1 MESLQT
7 ENMTS
12 IALPNSIQKIIQN
25 IQNLSEFSIGK
36 IKNIVREAQVTKE
49 DLMPWSDF
57 EHPGADS
64 YGRKMLYDGGWFEI
78 MVMSW
83 QPGDMSGIHDH
94 GYAQWGAVQIF
105 GPAEHAVFLAQD
117 GEIRTLSRNVMKP
130 GQIVGVGHELVH
142 QMGNKTD
149 GQFLTLHV
157 YGNPD
162 RKSDVTADARIFD
175 LDEGTVR
182 ITTGGAFFALPESDI
197 SKRINAPESNYLT
210 WLRDHVEIIRRVK
223 KGQKDGTDKSEK
235 DLNRLIDKTF
245 SKEKI
250 ESFKTELSEQLDEN
264 NKAEDSIF
272 WKLLNWEL
280 KEAAQLQ
287 RELEKQEST
296 RDHFQNY
303 AELYDAIIGKP
314 CFDGFIKNY
323 IQFVKDTY
331 QLNFSDQKLIS
342 IGCGTGLM
350 EQFII
355 EQLEMP
361 YDNLYGMDLSE
372 GMVQVAKTRI
382 HADVGD
388 ALELDPSIKT
398 WDLTFCGLNVFQ
410 YVDHQYLFDVIR
422 KTAEITKDGGY
433 FFGDFITTDHIRWY
447 PNVIQSEDKKVISL
461 RTPELIEKDNHMYQ
475 KSSIINLNFMQDKTR
490 ITYEGEHERFL
501 PPMTRVRTYFE
512 EAFKGQVDVYDAISL
527 QKIQEN
533 EDTCPSTRYLVVAQK
548 RT

>member
-1 MESLQT
+1 MESLET
-7 ENMTS
+7 DKTTN
-12 IALPNSIQKIIQN
+12 IALPNSIKKIIED
-25 IQNLSEFSIGK
+25 IQNLPDFSIGK
-36 IKNIVREAQVTKE
+36 IKNIVREAKVTSE
-49 DLMPWSDF
+49 ELMPWADF
-57 EHPGADS
+57 DHPGSDS

-105 GPAEHAVFLAQD
+105 GPAEHAVYLAQD
-117 GEIRTLSRNVMKP
+117 GEIRTLSRNVMKT

-149 GQFLTLHV
+149 EQFLTLHI

-162 RKSDVTADARIFD
+162 RNSDVTADARIFD

-197 SKRINAPESNYLT
+197 SKRIDAPESNYLT

-223 KGQKDGTDKSEK
+223 RGQEDGTDKSDKNLEK
-235 DLNRLIDKTF
+235 LVTKTF
-245 SKEKI
+245 GKEKI
-250 ESFKTELSEQLDEN
+250 EAFKTELGEQLDEN
-264 NKAEDSIF
+264 YKAEDSIF

-287 RELEKQEST
+287 RELEKQEKKK
-296 RDHFQNY
+296 DDFQNY
-303 AELYDAIIGKP
+303 AELYDEVIGKP
-314 CFDGFIKNY
+314 CFDNFIKNY

-331 QLNFSDQKLIS
+331 QLDFSSQKLIS

-372 GMVQVAKTRI
+372 GMIEVAKTRI

-388 ALELDPSIKT
+388 ALELDPNINT

-410 YVDHQYLFDVIR
+410 YVDHQYLFDVIQ
-422 KTAEITKDGGY
+422 KTAEITKKGGY

-447 PNVIQSEDKKVISL
+447 PNVIQSENKQVISL

-475 KSSIINLNFMQDKTR
+475 KSSITNLNFTKDTIR

-501 PPMTRVRTYFE
+501 PPMSRVRTYFE
-512 EAFKGQVDVYDAISL
+512 EAFKGQVDIYDAISL
-527 QKIQEN
+527 QKIQES

-548 RT
+548 KA